1 MRPPLPSPFQCAHT
15 QRAPP
20 PPHTLPVPK
29 DVQQGSIGDCYF
41 VAELANLAQ
50 TPLLLDAS
58 IVTTEANEE
67 GVYCVRFFIRG
78 AWRHVFVDGL
88 LPSHPSNY
96 RLPHEGAQSTFTVLH
111 SSYVGVSP
119 EQARYAVPMGAH
131 STSMP
136 EMWPALLEKAFARL
150 LGSYGALEAH
160 FSGPLAE
167 GAPSHQSKN
176 APFSLFSDAAVP
188 GYQRAVE
195 GGPPADA
202 LWAELCACARLR
214 WPATLGSSSGAWF
227 KRAQG
232 LVRDHAFTVL
242 QARPLPLSGGGELR
256 LVQLRNPHAC
266 GEWTGK
272 FSDKD
277 AASWTPELR
286 AATGYSPDASAW
298 DDGVFWMAWPDV
310 VANFQCLTVTPL
322 LLPADSGGAWH
333 VERLAATRGDPPPFT
348 VSPTVD
354 GQVFLLALET
364 SGDAFFEPHTSG
376 VPSSALPA
384 PLAGACFTRASGA
397 APLFVELRN
406 ACPAVFAS
414 QAPFTV
420 DLPPEGGVVF
430 RPRRVHQ
437 GPPSACVGAPLL
449 SQPPP
454 RPPLG
459 SAPLMSLPP
468 PRHQQPPQAAD
479 ALSPLQRVAA
489 ASSRL
494 LGSQVQPDGG
504 APPQGPPPAAPKR
517 NTPFN
522 RAPTEDA
529 TVTINPLIHAR

>member
-1 MRPPLPSPFQCAHT
+1 M
-15 QRAPP
+15 
-20 PPHTLPVPK
+20 
-29 DVQQGSIGDCYF
+29 QQGSIGDCYF
-41 VAELANLAQ
+41 VAELANL
-50 TPLLLDAS
+50 TLFPLLLDAC
-58 IVTTEANEE
+58 IVTTEANAE

-96 RLPHEGAQSTFTVLH
+96 RLPHEGAQSTFTVH
-111 SSYVGVSP
+111 SSPYVGVNP
-119 EQARYAVPMGAH
+119 EQARYAALIGAH

-167 GAPSHQSKN
+167 GAPSHLSKN
-176 APFSLFSDAAVP
+176 VPFSIFSDAAVP
-188 GYQRAVE
+188 GYQRAIE
-195 GGPPADA
+195 GGSPSDA
-202 LWAELCACARLR
+202 VWAELCTCARLR

-232 LVRDHAFTVL
+232 LVRDHAFTL
-242 QARPLPLSGGGELR
+242 LRALSLPLSGGGELR

-277 AASWTPELR
+277 VASWTPELR
-286 AATGYSPDASAW
+286 AATGYAPDASAW

-310 VANFQCLTVTPL
+310 CANFSSLTVTPL
-322 LLPADSGGAWH
+322 LLPADCGGAWH
-333 VERLAATRGDPPPFT
+333 VEHLIATHDDPPPLA
-348 VSPTVD
+348 VSPSVD
-354 GQVFLLALET
+354 GQVFLLTLEI
-364 SGDAFFEPHTSG
+364 SGDACFAPRTNG
-376 VPSSALPA
+376 VPSSALPV
-384 PLAGACFTRASGA
+384 PLTGACFTRAPGA
-397 APLFVELRN
+397 KLLTVELCN
-406 ACPAVFAS
+406 AGPAAISS

-420 DLPPEGGVVF
+420 ALPPEGGVVL

-437 GPPSACVGAPLL
+437 GPPSAGAGAPLL

-454 RPPLG
+454 RPPSG

-468 PRHQQPPQAAD
+468 PRNQQPPQASD
-479 ALSPLQRVAA
+479 ALSSLQRVAA

-494 LGSQVQPDGG
+494 LGSQVQPAGG
-504 APPQGPPPAAPKR
+504 APPKGPPPAVPKR
-517 NTPFN
+517 NKMPLN
-522 RAPTEDA
+522 RAPTPDA
-529 TVTINPLIHAR
+529 TVTINPLSHAR